1 MQDRKDV
8 TIYDIAEKL
17 EISPATVSRGL
28 KDHPAIK
35 KETKKRIKEMA
46 LKMGYQNNTFASN
59 LRSRKTNTIGIIIP
73 RINSSFMSTVI
84 SGIEHVVNSKGYNLI
99 ISQSQEQYDKEVA
112 GATTMFN
119 SRVDGL
125 LVSLASD
132 TEKIQHFESLLR
144 KKIPVIFFD
153 RVFEHPDCTNIVID
167 NTRAGYDAVTHLL
180 DKGCRR
186 IIYLGGSVKRNVY
199 ADRLKGYQQALA
211 EKGIPFNDKF
221 IIHTNLSESAGIEA
235 AQRILQ
241 MHPRPD
247 GVFAANDASA
257 VACMQTLQ
265 EAGIAIPNDIAV
277 VGFNNDPIS
286 SIVRPKLT
294 TVNYPGYEM
303 GQIAASTL
311 INAIN
316 KSTASTLTT
325 MVLKHEL
332 IVRDSSKKDSTDKT
346 G

>member
-1 MQDRKDV
+1 MQDHKDV
-8 TIYDIAEKL
+8 TIYDIAAKL

-35 KETKKRIKEMA
+35 KETKKRIKDMA

-59 LRSRKTNTIGIIIP
+59 LRSKKTNTIGIIIP

-99 ISQSQEQYDKEVA
+99 ISQSQEQFEKEVA
-112 GATTMFN
+112 SATTMFN

-144 KKIPVIFFD
+144 KKIPIIFFD
-153 RVFEHPDCTNIVID
+153 RIFEHPGCTNILID
-167 NTRAGYDAVTHLL
+167 NSRAGYDATIHLL
-180 DKGCRR
+180 DTGCRR
-186 IIYLGGSVKRNVY
+186 IFYLGGNVKRNVY
-199 ADRLKGYQQALA
+199 ADRLMGYQLALRERNIA
-211 EKGIPFNDKF
+211 YDEKLTFF
-221 IIHTNLSESAGIEA
+221 TNLSENAGIEA
-235 AQRILQ
+235 AQKILQ
-241 MHPRPD
+241 MRPLPD

-265 EAGIAIPNDIAV
+265 DAGVSVPNDIAF

-286 SIVRPKLT
+286 MVVRPKLT

-303 GQIAASTL
+303 GQIAATTL

-316 KSTASTLTT
+316 KSTLSPLTT
-325 MVLKHEL
+325 LVLKHEL
-332 IVRDSSKKDSTDKT
+332 IVRESSKRENVIKS
-346 G
+346 